1 MPFYSRY
8 CPKACGDG
16 GIDVSSRVE
25 CTRLNDRIEKAKN
38 RVTSEQLEE
47 KSMCYFLYG
56 SLYGDVSESEY
67 VDVKNKYGLKISL
80 GTKHDIKSAVRAA
93 AEFVQDDFRI
103 TDWIC
108 DCDSP
113 VGKHDP
119 TDPTII
125 ELSNL
130 ITELSDLPGAK
141 QINIC
146 KTWTGKQNKKE
157 IKINLDETNLPTFLA
172 DLQENILYCLNI

>member
-1 MPFYSRY
+1 M
-8 CPKACGDG
+8 
-16 GIDVSSRVE
+16 
-25 CTRLNDRIEKAKN
+25 
-38 RVTSEQLEE
+38 EE
-47 KSMCYFLYG
+47 ISMCYFLYG

-67 VDVKNKYGLKISL
+67 IDVKNKYGVKISL
-80 GTKHDIKSAVRAA
+80 GTKHDVKSAVKAA

-113 VGKHDP
+113 VGRHDP
-119 TDPTII
+119 TDPMII

-130 ITELSDLPGAK
+130 ITELSALPGAK

-157 IKINLDETNLPTFLA
+157 IKLKLSDIDLPTFLA
-172 DLQENILYCLNI
+172 VFKENTLYSLGC

>member
-1 MPFYSRY
+1 
-8 CPKACGDG
+8 
-16 GIDVSSRVE
+16 
-25 CTRLNDRIEKAKN
+25 
-38 RVTSEQLEE
+38 
-47 KSMCYFLYG
+47 MCYFLYG

-67 VDVKNKYGLKISL
+67 VDVKNKYSLKISL
-80 GTKHDIKSAVRAA
+80 GTKHDVKKAVKAA
-93 AEFVQDDFRI
+93 AEFVQDDYRI

-113 VGKHDP
+113 VGNHDP
-119 TDPTII
+119 SDPIII

-130 ITELSDLPGAK
+130 ISDLSVLPGAK

-157 IKINLDETNLPTFLA
+157 INMKLNETDLPTFLA
-172 DLQENILYCLNI
+172 DLKENTFYCLEC

>member
-1 MPFYSRY
+1 
-8 CPKACGDG
+8 
-16 GIDVSSRVE
+16 
-25 CTRLNDRIEKAKN
+25 
-38 RVTSEQLEE
+38 
-47 KSMCYFLYG
+47 MCYFLYG
-56 SLYGDVSESEY
+56 SLYGDVCESEY

-80 GTKHDIKSAVRAA
+80 GTKHDVKSAVKTA
-93 AEFVQDDFRI
+93 AEFVQDNFRV

-119 TDPTII
+119 TDPMII

-130 ITELSDLPGAK
+130 ITDLSALPGAK

-157 IKINLDETNLPTFLA
+157 IKLKLSDIDLPTFLA
-172 DLQENILYCLNI
+172 DFKENTLYSLGC

>member
-1 MPFYSRY
+1 
-8 CPKACGDG
+8 
-16 GIDVSSRVE
+16 
-25 CTRLNDRIEKAKN
+25 
-38 RVTSEQLEE
+38 
-47 KSMCYFLYG
+47 MCYFLYG

-80 GTKHDIKSAVRAA
+80 GTKHDVKNAVKAA
-93 AEFVQDDFRI
+93 AEFVREDYRI
-103 TDWIC
+103 TDWNC

-119 TDPTII
+119 TDPMII

-130 ITELSDLPGAK
+130 ITELSALPGAK

-157 IKINLDETNLPTFLA
+157 VQLKLSDTDLPTFLA
-172 DLQENILYCLNI
+172 DLKDSILYSLES

>member
-1 MPFYSRY
+1 MMPNQ
-8 CPKACGDG
+8 K
-16 GIDVSSRVE
+16 
-25 CTRLNDRIEKAKN
+25 
-38 RVTSEQLEE
+38 EE

-67 VDVKNKYGLKISL
+67 VAVKNKYGLKISL
-80 GTKHDIKSAVRAA
+80 GTKHDVKNAVKAA
-93 AEFVQDDFRI
+93 EEFVQEDYRI

-113 VGKHDP
+113 VGRHDP
-119 TDPTII
+119 ADPMII

-130 ITELSDLPGAK
+130 ITELSALPGAK

-157 IKINLDETNLPTFLA
+157 IKLKLSDIDLPTFLA
-172 DLQENILYCLNI
+172 DFKENTLYSLGC

>member
-1 MPFYSRY
+1 
-8 CPKACGDG
+8 
-16 GIDVSSRVE
+16 
-25 CTRLNDRIEKAKN
+25 
-38 RVTSEQLEE
+38 
-47 KSMCYFLYG
+47 MCYFLYG

-67 VDVKNKYGLKISL
+67 ADIRKKYGLKISL
-80 GTKHDIKSAVRAA
+80 GTKHDVKLAVKAA
-93 AEFVQDDFRI
+93 AELVQNDFRI

-113 VGKHDP
+113 VGGHDS
-119 TDPTII
+119 TDPMVI

-130 ITELSDLPGAK
+130 IQDLAVLSGAK

-157 IKINLDETNLPTFLA
+157 IKLKLSDTDLPTFLA
-172 DLQENILYCLNI
+172 DLKENALYSLEF

>member
-1 MPFYSRY
+1 
-8 CPKACGDG
+8 
-16 GIDVSSRVE
+16 
-25 CTRLNDRIEKAKN
+25 
-38 RVTSEQLEE
+38 
-47 KSMCYFLYG
+47 MCYFLYG

-67 VDVKNKYGLKISL
+67 VDVSNKYGLKISL
-80 GTKHDIKSAVRAA
+80 GTKHDVKSAVKTAT
-93 AEFVQDDFRI
+93 EFIQDDYRI

-119 TDPTII
+119 ADSTII

-130 ITELSDLPGAK
+130 ITEISALPGAK

-146 KTWTGKQNKKE
+146 KIWTGKQNKKINAA
-157 IKINLDETNLPTFLA
+157 IKRAIKNCIGLEMRCIPISA
-172 DLQENILYCLNI
+172 LQSLVAKFSGVAMLVASLYFF

>member
-1 MPFYSRY
+1 M
-8 CPKACGDG
+8 K
-16 GIDVSSRVE
+16 VSDLLENFDLTGNINKVYFRSITDDITSPYDITRV
-25 CTRLNDRIEKAKN
+25 K
-38 RVTSEQLEE
+38 
-47 KSMCYFLYG
+47 
-56 SLYGDVSESEY
+56 
-67 VDVKNKYGLKISL
+67 
-80 GTKHDIKSAVRAA
+80 AA
-93 AEFVQDDFRI
+93 AEFVQDNFRV

-113 VGKHDP
+113 VGEHDP
-119 TDPTII
+119 TDPMII

-157 IKINLDETNLPTFLA
+157 IKINLGETNLPTFLA

>member
-1 MPFYSRY
+1 
-8 CPKACGDG
+8 
-16 GIDVSSRVE
+16 
-25 CTRLNDRIEKAKN
+25 
-38 RVTSEQLEE
+38 
-47 KSMCYFLYG
+47 MCYFLYG

-80 GTKHDIKSAVRAA
+80 GTKHDVKSAVKAA
-93 AEFVQDDFRI
+93 SEFVQDDYRI

-108 DCDSP
+108 DCGSP

-119 TDPTII
+119 TDPMII

-130 ITELSDLPGAK
+130 INDLAALSGVK

-157 IKINLDETNLPTFLA
+157 IKLKLSDTDLPSFLA
-172 DLQENILYCLNI
+172 DLQENTLYILESQLLQAGAQGNIYAVASTVSENGN

>member
-1 MPFYSRY
+1 
-8 CPKACGDG
+8 
-16 GIDVSSRVE
+16 
-25 CTRLNDRIEKAKN
+25 
-38 RVTSEQLEE
+38 
-47 KSMCYFLYG
+47 MCYFLYG
-56 SLYGDVSESEY
+56 SLHGDVSESEY
-67 VDVKNKYGLKISL
+67 VDVKNKYGLKISP
-80 GTKHDIKSAVRAA
+80 GTKHDVKNAVKAA
-93 AEFVQDDFRI
+93 AEFVQEDYRI

-119 TDPTII
+119 TDSTII

-130 ITELSDLPGAK
+130 IQDLAALSGAK

-157 IKINLDETNLPTFLA
+157 IKLKLSDTDLPTFLA
-172 DLQENILYCLNI
+172 DLKENTLYSLEF

>member
-1 MPFYSRY
+1 
-8 CPKACGDG
+8 
-16 GIDVSSRVE
+16 
-25 CTRLNDRIEKAKN
+25 
-38 RVTSEQLEE
+38 
-47 KSMCYFLYG
+47 MCYFLYG

-80 GTKHDIKSAVRAA
+80 GTKHDVKKAVKAA
-93 AEFVQDDFRI
+93 AEFVQDDYRI

-113 VGKHDP
+113 VGNHDP
-119 TDPTII
+119 SDPIII

-130 ITELSDLPGAK
+130 ISDLSVLPGAK

-157 IKINLDETNLPTFLA
+157 IKVKLNETDLPTFLA
-172 DLQENILYCLNI
+172 DLKENTFYSLEC

>member
-1 MPFYSRY
+1 
-8 CPKACGDG
+8 
-16 GIDVSSRVE
+16 
-25 CTRLNDRIEKAKN
+25 
-38 RVTSEQLEE
+38 
-47 KSMCYFLYG
+47 MCYFLYG
-56 SLYGDVSESEY
+56 SLYGDVTESEY

-80 GTKHDIKSAVRAA
+80 GTKHDVKNAVKAA

-113 VGKHDP
+113 VGKHDFM
-119 TDPTII
+119 DPAII

-130 ITELSDLPGAK
+130 IKDLSALPGAK

-157 IKINLDETNLPTFLA
+157 IILKLSDTDLPTFLA
-172 DLQENILYCLNI
+172 DLEDNILYSLEC